1 MHYIIQIL
9 AMILIGTS
17 VGTLFGPR
25 NTVLLIGTLVGIA
38 LGIAT
43 LVTISW
49 LPLTIGAVVF
59 VLAHAMQRDKPATAN
74 T

>member
-9 AMILIGTS
+9 AAILIGTA

-25 NTVLLIGTLVGIA
+25 NTVLLIGTVVAIA

-49 LPLTIGAVVF
+49 LPLAIGAVVF
-59 VLAHAMQRDKPATAN
+59 VLAHAMQRDKVPTA
-74 T
+74 

>member
-9 AMILIGTS
+9 GVILIGTS

-25 NTVLLIGTLVGIA
+25 NTVLLIGTLIAIA

-43 LVTISW
+43 IVTTSW
-49 LPLTIGAVVF
+49 TPLWIGAVVF
-59 VLAHAMQRDKPATAN
+59 FLAHAMQRDKHVSA
-74 T
+74 

>member
-9 AMILIGTS
+9 GVILIGTA

-25 NTVLLIGTLVGIA
+25 NTVLLIGTLIAIA

-43 LVTISW
+43 LVTITWS
-49 LPLTIGAVVF
+49 PLALGAIVF
-59 VLAHAMQRDKPATAN
+59 FAAHALQRDKRVTA
-74 T
+74 